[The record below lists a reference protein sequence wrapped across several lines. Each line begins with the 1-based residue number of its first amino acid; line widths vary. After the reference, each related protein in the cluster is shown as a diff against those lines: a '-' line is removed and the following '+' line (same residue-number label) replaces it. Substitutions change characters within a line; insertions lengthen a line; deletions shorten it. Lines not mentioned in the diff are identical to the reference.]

1 MTWIA
6 IPFGAFTVLS
16 TMAGGL
22 LGLRL
27 AHSLPTVIA
36 LTGGVVV
43 AGGLF
48 DVLPESLD
56 ALDDPELVA
65 KATRFA
71 ALVAAKTCE
80 RPGAAPPRLDELG

>member
-22 LGLRL
+22 LALRL

-43 AGGLF
+43 AVGI
-48 DVLPESLD
+48 V
-56 ALDDPELVA
+56 
-65 KATRFA
+65 R
-71 ALVAAKTCE
+71 
-80 RPGAAPPRLDELG
+80 RPYG